1 MDSITALSLYDT
13 GVAPAYGQQL
23 LVLSTCGTSS
33 PAAKT
38 RFALLAVRCGEN

>member
-1 MDSITALSLYDT
+1 M
-13 GVAPAYGQQL
+13 PEYGQQL

-33 PAAKT
+33 PTAKT